1 MSNLT
6 TRIAKSL
13 LAVVFAL
20 AGAYGLAAPATAAP
34 APAPAAVAPAQA
46 SCGDT
51 SGFQQVALSSLP
63 SQATD
68 TVNLIKAGGPYPYP
82 EDGEVFDNRESI
94 LPACDSGYYHEY
106 TVDTPGSPTRG
117 TRRII
122 TGQSGEYFYTDD
134 HYASFKLV
142 DINS

>member
-82 EDGEVFDNRESI
+82 EDGEVFDNREGI

-122 TGQSGEYFYTDD
+122 TGQGGEYFYTDD

>member
-1 MSNLT
+1 
-6 TRIAKSL
+6 
-13 LAVVFAL
+13 VVFAL

-82 EDGEVFDNRESI
+82 EDGEVFDNREGI

-122 TGQSGEYFYTDD
+122 TGQGGEYFYTDD